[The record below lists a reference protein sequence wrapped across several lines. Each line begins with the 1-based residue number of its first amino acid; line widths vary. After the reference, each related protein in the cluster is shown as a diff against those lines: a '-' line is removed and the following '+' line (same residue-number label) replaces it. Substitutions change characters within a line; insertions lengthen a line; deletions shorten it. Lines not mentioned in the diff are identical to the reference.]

1 MANGSAQRLDGVLMT
16 DQRSASEAVMIM
28 WLGATGDSAL
38 TPVLNRH
45 VIFGVVR
52 LFRAENGLNFDI
64 GSPPV
69 LKAPGG
75 TVMARLE
82 GSDLTDEMLNVLQRL
97 RTKLKSREMADAGLW
112 ATLADQLSFHVFE
125 KGDEPVGP
133 GWTLDYAGR
142 AYPVKAA

>member
-52 LFRAENGLNFDI
+52 LFRGESGLNFDI

-75 TVMARLE
+75 IVMARLDAP
-82 GSDLTDEMLNVLQRL
+82 DLTDEMQNVLQRL
-97 RTKLKSREMADAGLW
+97 RTRLKSREAPDAGLW
-112 ATLADQLSFHVFE
+112 AALADQLSFHIFE
-125 KGDEPVGP
+125 KGEDPVGP

-142 AYPVKAA
+142 TYPVKAA